1 MSNYTSDAN
10 YANSSSDAGA
20 AISPIY
26 EQIESL
32 DKRLETTYQEFLT
45 LLKRLSPVLTIQ
57 GDDAKESGPSPREA
71 GMSPLHE
78 RLITL
83 NTKASTFARAVSETH
98 NRITV

>member
-10 YANSSSDAGA
+10 YANSSSAAGA

-45 LLKRLSPVLTIQ
+45 LLKRLSPVLTSQ
-57 GDDAKESGPSPREA
+57 GDGKESSAAPREA
-71 GMSPLHE
+71 GQSPLHE

-83 NTKASTFARAVSETH
+83 NTMASAFARAVSEATI
-98 NRITV
+98 RVTV